1 MERAVHL
8 VALSHPEYHPRALG
22 DSMYVVYVASDI
34 RLVHLT
40 SKAVLVSKIV
50 DFLNS

>member
-1 MERAVHL
+1 MERAAHL

-34 RLVHLT
+34 RLVCQT
-40 SKAVLVSKIV
+40 FVAV
-50 DFLNS
+50 